1 MRCVQVEQLIL
12 EGYEVAEI
20 KDKNGLLAV
29 DFSRKHSS
37 RQLVE
42 IIRLQKPIQV
52 HFRLTTTRLLPI
64 SHILRP
70 RPVGV
75 DHQASKTH
83 TGTPFTSQTCIS
95 HPSVIHT
102 AHAQLV

>member
-52 HFRLTTTRLLPI
+52 HFRLTATRYSPI
-64 SHILRP
+64 NHILRP

-75 DHQASKTH
+75 DHQASETY
-83 TGTPFTSQTCIS
+83 TGISFTLQPRIS
-95 HPSVIHT
+95 HPSIIHLG
-102 AHAQLV
+102 HAQLV

>member
-1 MRCVQVEQLIL
+1 MQVEQLIL

-52 HFRLTTTRLLPI
+52 RFHLTATRYSPI
-64 SHILRP
+64 NHIVRP
-70 RPVGV
+70 RPVGLDHQV
-75 DHQASKTH
+75 DHQASETH
-83 TGTPFTSQTCIS
+83 AATGILSPYS
-95 HPSVIHT
+95 HAFLTHQSCT
-102 AHAQLV
+102 